1 MPDLQEFLQFLR
13 VYVVRWIIAVIL
25 CLICFRLS
33 YWQWERHLEKVALV
47 EVFSERIKEEPKI
60 ISRDTLP
67 FSRVYVEGEYDFE
80 NEVVVR
86 NRRFNGVAGVFLIT
100 PLKTNHGLYVLV
112 NRGFIPL
119 LADRTQFRNEKKAS
133 FLGLAKESQGSTW
146 FSLAGGDTWEKV
158 DIDGIQE
165 NLPYKVLPFFVER
178 LDGVPTESMVVSTA
192 SGREDIFNLTSGTV
206 IKSGTDDLSIYPVA
220 AYSTTVP
227 AGRHLGYVYE
237 WIFIGL
243 LILAITWLM
252 SRKAISKKPE
262 SGLST

>member
-1 MPDLQEFLQFLR
+1 MPDLQEFFQFLR
-13 VYVVRWIIAVIL
+13 VYIVRWIIAVIL

-47 EVFSERIKEEPKI
+47 EVFSKRIKEEPLRL
-60 ISRDTLP
+60 SAATLP
-67 FSRVYVEGEYDFE
+67 FSRVLVEGEYDFE
-80 NEVVVR
+80 NEVVIR
-86 NRRFNGVAGVFLIT
+86 NRRFNGVAGVFLLT
-100 PLKTNHGLYVLV
+100 PLKTTDGLYVLV

-119 LADRTQFRNEKKAS
+119 LAEREQFRSEKNVS
-133 FLGLAKESQGSTW
+133 FLGLAKESQGSSW
-146 FSLAGGDTWEKV
+146 FSLADGDTWEKV

-165 NLPYKVLPFFVER
+165 SLPYKILPFFVER
-178 LDGVPTESMVVSTA
+178 LDGAPTESMVVSTA
-192 SGREDIFNLTSGTV
+192 SGREEIFNLTSSTV
-206 IKSGTDDLSIYPVA
+206 IKAGVEDISIYPVP

-243 LILAITWLM
+243 LIIAITWLM
-252 SRKAISKKPE
+252 SRKAVSKKPE